1 MRKIFTYFCF
11 ALFSVNIQAQNSS
24 TIAESVAQQ
33 ECAGKTFI
41 GEYRNDEL
49 KIFLR
54 INLIDKNV
62 QVPKQDI
69 LGEIDGYI
77 GSTQCDH
84 VWPIV
89 DSEVNSNTA
98 QLQLINNFGS
108 EDFTATLTDNGDG
121 TVTLKHIQGSTFK
134 FPVNRKWQKIPKTVV
149 FHKK

>member
-1 MRKIFTYFCF
+1 MRKIFTYFCL

-89 DSEVNSNTA
+89 DSEVNGNTA

>member
-89 DSEVNSNTA
+89 DSEVNGNTA

-149 FHKK
+149 FYKK

>member
-89 DSEVNSNTA
+89 DSEVNGNTA

>member
-33 ECAGKTFI
+33 ECAEKTFI

-89 DSEVNSNTA
+89 DSEVNGNTA